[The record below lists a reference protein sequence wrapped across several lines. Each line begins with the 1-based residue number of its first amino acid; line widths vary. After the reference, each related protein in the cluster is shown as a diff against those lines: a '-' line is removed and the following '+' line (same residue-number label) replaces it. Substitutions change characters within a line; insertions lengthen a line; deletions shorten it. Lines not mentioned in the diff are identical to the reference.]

1 MKTKIFTFFTL
12 FLITTLFGQINTN
25 LNDSVSIGY
34 QFDNLIEISNRYED
48 FRVVKTNN
56 ILELKS
62 NVMDSISAVK
72 KEFAAAKNEIN
83 SQKNTIDSLKTAFSR
98 SEETINT
105 LKNQTQ
111 NISFLGIQFNKDVF
125 KTILLSIIAV
135 LTIIGLVFISK
146 YTQSNKI
153 TSQALNDLKVLE
165 EEFETHRK
173 NALEREQKVRRE
185 LLDEINKHKKDS

>member
-12 FLITTLFGQINTN
+12 FLMTTLFGQINTN
-25 LNDSVSIGY
+25 LNDTVSIGH
-34 QFDNLIEISNRYED
+34 QFDNLIKTSNRYED
-48 FRVVKTNN
+48 FRVVKTNA
-56 ILELKS
+56 ILQLKS
-62 NVMDSISAVK
+62 NVIDSISVVNK
-72 KEFAAAKNEIN
+72 GFSAAKSEIN
-83 SQKNTIDSLKTAFSR
+83 SQKNTIDSLKTVLNA
-98 SEETINT
+98 SEEIILA
-105 LKNQTQ
+105 LKHESQS
-111 NISFLGIQFNKDVF
+111 ISFIGIEFNNSVF

-135 LTIIGLVFISK
+135 LAIIGLVFISK

-153 TSQALNDLKVLE
+153 TKQALNDLKVLE

>member
-135 LTIIGLVFISK
+135 LAIIGLIFISK
-146 YTQSNKI
+146 YTRSNKI
-153 TSQALNDLKVLE
+153 TTQALNDLKVLE

>member
-83 SQKNTIDSLKTAFSR
+83 SQKNNIDSLKTAFSR

>member
-12 FLITTLFGQINTN
+12 FLITTLFGQTNTN
-25 LNDSVSIGY
+25 LNDTVSIGY
-34 QFDNLIEISNRYED
+34 QFDNLIKISNRYED

-62 NVMDSISAVK
+62 NVIDSISDVK
-72 KEFAAAKNEIN
+72 KEFSAAKSEIN
-83 SQKNTIDSLKTAFSR
+83 SQKNTIDSLKTAFR
-98 SEETINT
+98 ISEETINT

-111 NISFLGIQFNKDVF
+111 SISFLGIQFNKDVF

-135 LTIIGLVFISK
+135 LAIIGLIFISK
-146 YTQSNKI
+146 YTRSNKI
-153 TSQALNDLKVLE
+153 TTQALNDLKVLE

>member
-12 FLITTLFGQINTN
+12 FLITALFGQINTN